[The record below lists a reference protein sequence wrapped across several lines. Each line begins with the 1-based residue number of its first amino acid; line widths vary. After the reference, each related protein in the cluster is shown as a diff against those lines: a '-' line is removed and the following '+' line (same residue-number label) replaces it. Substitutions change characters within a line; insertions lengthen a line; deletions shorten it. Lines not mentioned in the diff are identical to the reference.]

1 MPSLHPAAQ
10 HTLDRWHQM
19 VADNVLD
26 DVHELLHP
34 DVVFRSPAAHK
45 PYPTAETTAQI
56 LRTVLQVFED
66 FTYHRQLVSDDGS
79 NVVLEFKCRIGDKAL
94 HGIDMIRFDEAG
106 RMVEFEV
113 MIRPLSGLAALAE
126 LLAQRLGPYLA
137 ARKAQLA

>member
-10 HTLDRWHQM
+10 GTLDRWHQM
-19 VADNVLD
+19 VADKVLD
-26 DVHELLHP
+26 DVDELLHP

-66 FTYHRQLVSDDGS
+66 FTYHRQLVSDDGC